1 MRVTEID
8 VPKGC
13 SKIYVD
19 IEDGKLVISY
29 GSKAN
34 EVQVYCNETQRH
46 EDLPGMGDFAVFWD
60 NKSRNHAICASLAER
75 TEDGEFVTSDDVTY
89 DNAVKFRDLKQYLE
103 IRGIYEEQL

>member
-13 SKIYVD
+13 SKRYVD
-19 IEDGKLVISY
+19 IEVGKLVISF

-34 EVQVYCNETQRH
+34 EVLVYCNETQRH

-89 DNAVKFRDLKQYLE
+89 DNAVKIRDLKQYLE